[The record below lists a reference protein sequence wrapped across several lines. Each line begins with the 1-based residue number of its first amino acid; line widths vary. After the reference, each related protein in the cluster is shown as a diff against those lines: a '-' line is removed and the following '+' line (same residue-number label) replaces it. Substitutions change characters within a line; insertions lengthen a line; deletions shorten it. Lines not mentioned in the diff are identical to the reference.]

1 MHKRT
6 KIVCTLGPSTESS
19 EIIADLINSGMNVAR
34 LNFSHGTHENHLL
47 MLNRV
52 REVSAKHNKTVAVM
66 LDLQGP
72 KIRVGILPEN
82 GVTLS
87 QGQKIIF
94 DTAAGGY
101 TDGSIPVDYEDLH
114 REVKS
119 GDRLLLHDGRI
130 ETKITKVEGTK
141 IYADV
146 VVGGLVTSHK
156 GINVPDT
163 TVSVRAITEKDKDDL
178 RFGVEHNIDYVAVSF
193 VRGPEDIIDV
203 RYLIKQYEDEF
214 KLSVEQP
221 IKIIAKIE
229 RHEAVKNIK
238 EILAVADGIMVAR
251 GDLGVE
257 IPGQTVPLVQKD
269 LIRHA
274 MTAAKPVIVATQML
288 DSMQDNPRPTRAEV
302 SDVAN
307 AVIDHTDAV
316 MLSNETA
323 TGKYPIETVVM
334 MSKIILETE
343 SSAYDDFPFV
353 IEATKTKKK
362 IEPTDD
368 IMSGLARL
376 LSERVDASII
386 LAASLTGD
394 TGRMISRYRPEL
406 PIYVG
411 TSSERVERQLNLSWG
426 VVPFILQPCNSIEE
440 LIDRSVVYLKK
451 TKHLRSGDKAVIVAG
466 EPVGESG
473 HVNLLEVREVE

>member
-19 EIIADLINSGMNVAR
+19 EIIADLISSGMNVAR

-52 REVSAKHNKTVAVM
+52 REVAAKHHQTVAAM

-72 KIRVGILPEN
+72 KIRVGVLPED

-87 QGQKIIF
+87 QGQKVIF
-94 DTAAGGY
+94 DTAQRQY
-101 TDGSIPVDYEDLH
+101 INDSIPVDYEDLH

-130 ETKITKVEGTK
+130 ETKITNVEGTK

-163 TVSVRAITEKDKDDL
+163 TVSVRAITDKDKDDL

-203 RYLIKQYEDEF
+203 RYLIKQYEDEL

-257 IPGQTVPLVQKD
+257 IPGQTVPLVQ
-269 LIRHA
+269 
-274 MTAAKPVIVATQML
+274 
-288 DSMQDNPRPTRAEV
+288 N
-302 SDVAN
+302 
-307 AVIDHTDAV
+307 
-316 MLSNETA
+316 
-323 TGKYPIETVVM
+323 
-334 MSKIILETE
+334 
-343 SSAYDDFPFV
+343 
-353 IEATKTKKK
+353 
-362 IEPTDD
+362 
-368 IMSGLARL
+368 
-376 LSERVDASII
+376 
-386 LAASLTGD
+386 
-394 TGRMISRYRPEL
+394 
-406 PIYVG
+406 
-411 TSSERVERQLNLSWG
+411 
-426 VVPFILQPCNSIEE
+426 
-440 LIDRSVVYLKK
+440 
-451 TKHLRSGDKAVIVAG
+451 
-466 EPVGESG
+466 
-473 HVNLLEVREVE
+473 